1 MFSGQSKEQ
10 LTRCLEA
17 VRAKRESAEERET
30 IAALVDEVIS
40 SLDGDLK
47 ESDIGLYKELEA
59 LGEFIKSAK
68 AEIANI
74 RPEQIS
80 DEHIPVA
87 TDELDAIVAATE
99 DATGSILDNV
109 EVIEGLAGE
118 MPDAVAG
125 KVTDSITKI
134 YEACNFQDI
143 TGQRI
148 SKVVGT
154 LKAIEDKIEALVSA
168 LGGERERSK
177 KPVEEQ
183 AAPKDPS
190 ALNEEDDLLNGP
202 QMPGEGISQDDID
215 ALLAS

>member
-1 MFSGQSKEQ
+1 MFSGQSKDQ
-10 LTRCLEA
+10 LSRCLEA

-30 IAALVDEVIS
+30 IAALVEQVIS

-68 AEIANI
+68 AEIADL

-99 DATGSILDNV
+99 DATGNILDNV

-118 MPDAVAG
+118 MPEAIGA

-154 LKAIEDKIEALVSA
+154 LKAIEDKIEALVTA
-168 LGGERERSK
+168 LGGDRERAPK
-177 KPVEEQ
+177 PAAETAAPTEPVEIKNDSE
-183 AAPKDPS
+183 
-190 ALNEEDDLLNGP
+190 LLNGP

>member
-1 MFSGQSKEQ
+1 M
-10 LTRCLEA
+10 
-17 VRAKRESAEERET
+17 
-30 IAALVDEVIS
+30 IS

-68 AEIANI
+68 AEIADLK
-74 RPEQIS
+74 PEQIS

-99 DATGSILDNV
+99 EATGNILDNV

-118 MPDAVAG
+118 MPEAIG
-125 KVTDSITKI
+125 TQVTDSITKI

-154 LKAIEDKIEALVSA
+154 LKAIEDKIEALVTA
-168 LGGERERSK
+168 LGGERDRSG
-177 KPVEEQ
+177 KPDTK
-183 AAPKDPS
+183 AAEPKAPS
-190 ALNEEDDLLNGP
+190 EINEDADLLNGP